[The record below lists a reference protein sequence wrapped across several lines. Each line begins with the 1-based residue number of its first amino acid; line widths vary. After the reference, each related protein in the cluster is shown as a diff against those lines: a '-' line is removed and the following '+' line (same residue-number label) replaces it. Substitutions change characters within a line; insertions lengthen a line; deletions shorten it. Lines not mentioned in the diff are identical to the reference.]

1 MIRRRSTPW
10 IHRWSRT
17 VMGAIAA
24 IGVVETAYLTIAKF
38 TTGSV
43 ICPTSGCDKVLNS
56 PYATVFGTVPLSLLG
71 CLAYLSIAILALAP
85 KAVNPNTNK
94 GLHSQLENKT
104 WQALFIITAAMVIFS
119 SYLMYLM
126 AFEIKEL
133 CIYCISSAVFSLSL
147 FVLVLVGR
155 EWEDIG
161 QLVFTGIL
169 VAMVSSIGALG
180 LYNSVRSPAAS
191 VSTPGILAPAVT
203 TTSGPAQLAL
213 ARHLGEVGAK
223 EYGAYWCPHCHE
235 QKMLFGK
242 EAAALI
248 DYVECDPRGQN
259 SRAEICQ
266 AAGANIKGFPTWEIK
281 GQFYSGTQSLEKL
294 ADLSGY
300 TGRETF
306 KTDRKVGDNRGQILG
321 LLPGNIL
328 IFS

>member
-191 VSTPGILAPAVT
+191 VSSPGIVAPAVT

-213 ARHLGEVGAK
+213 VRHLREIGAK
-223 EYGAYWCPHCHE
+223 EYGAYWCPHCHD

-266 AAGANIKGFPTWEIK
+266 AAAANIKGFPTWEIK

-300 TGRETF
+300 TGPRNF
-306 KTDRKVGDNRGQILG
+306 QN
-321 LLPGNIL
+321 
-328 IFS
+328 

>member
-133 CIYCISSAVFSLSL
+133 CIYCISSAVLSLSL

-191 VSTPGILAPAVT
+191 VSTPGIVAPAVT

-213 ARHLGEVGAK
+213 ARHLREIGAK
-223 EYGAYWCPHCHE
+223 EYGAYWCPHCHD

-242 EAAALI
+242 EAGAII

-259 SRAEICQ
+259 SRAQMCQ
-266 AAGANIKGFPTWEIK
+266 AAAANVKGFPTWEIK

-294 ADLSGY
+294 ADVSGY
-300 TGRETF
+300 TGPRNF
-306 KTDRKVGDNRGQILG
+306 QN
-321 LLPGNIL
+321 
-328 IFS
+328 

>member
-133 CIYCISSAVFSLSL
+133 CIYCISSALFSLSL

-191 VSTPGILAPAVT
+191 VSTPGIVARAVT
-203 TTSGPAQLAL
+203 TTSGPAELAL
-213 ARHLGEVGAK
+213 ARHLREIGAK
-223 EYGAYWCPHCHE
+223 EYGAYWCPHCHD

-242 EAAALI
+242 EAGAII

-259 SRAEICQ
+259 SRAQMCQ
-266 AAGANIKGFPTWEIK
+266 AAAANVKGFPTWEIK

-300 TGRETF
+300 TGPRNF
-306 KTDRKVGDNRGQILG
+306 QNR
-321 LLPGNIL
+321 
-328 IFS
+328 

>member
-24 IGVVETAYLTIAKF
+24 LGVVETAYLTIAKF

-85 KAVNPNTNK
+85 KAVSPNTNK

-161 QLVFTGIL
+161 QLLFTGIL

-213 ARHLGEVGAK
+213 VRHLREIGAK
-223 EYGAYWCPHCHE
+223 EYGAYWCPHCHD

-300 TGRETF
+300 TGPRNF
-306 KTDRKVGDNRGQILG
+306 QN
-321 LLPGNIL
+321 
-328 IFS
+328 

>member
-24 IGVVETAYLTIAKF
+24 IGVVETAYLTIAKL

-104 WQALFIITAAMVIFS
+104 WPALFIITAAMVIFS

-133 CIYCISSAVFSLSL
+133 CIYCISSAVLSLSL

-191 VSTPGILAPAVT
+191 VSTPGIVAPAVT

-213 ARHLGEVGAK
+213 VRHLREIGAK
-223 EYGAYWCPHCHE
+223 EYGAYWCPHCHD

-248 DYVECDPRGQN
+248 DYIECDPKGQN
-259 SRAEICQ
+259 SRAQLCQ
-266 AAGANIKGFPTWEIK
+266 AAAANVKGFPTWEIK

-300 TGRETF
+300 TGPRNF
-306 KTDRKVGDNRGQILG
+306 QNR
-321 LLPGNIL
+321 
-328 IFS
+328 

>member
-133 CIYCISSAVFSLSL
+133 CIYCISSAVLSLSL

-161 QLVFTGIL
+161 QLIFTGIL

-191 VSTPGILAPAVT
+191 VSTPGILAPPVT

-213 ARHLGEVGAK
+213 VRHLREIGAK
-223 EYGAYWCPHCHE
+223 EYGAYWCPHCHD

-266 AAGANIKGFPTWEIK
+266 AAAANVKGFPTWEIK

-300 TGRETF
+300 TGPRNF
-306 KTDRKVGDNRGQILG
+306 QN
-321 LLPGNIL
+321 
-328 IFS
+328 

>member
-1 MIRRRSTPW
+1 MPDARCPMQADAQLPNYQKMIRRRSTPW

-38 TTGSV
+38 TASSV

-85 KAVNPNTNK
+85 KAVNPDTNK
-94 GLHSQLENKT
+94 GLHSQLQHWT
-104 WQALFIITAAMVIFS
+104 WQALFIITSAMVIFS
-119 SYLMYLM
+119 SYLVYLM

-133 CIYCISSAVFSLSL
+133 CVYCISSAVFSLAL

-180 LYNSVRSPAAS
+180 LYNSVNAPVAS
-191 VSTPGILAPAVT
+191 VSTPGIVPPAVT
-203 TTSGPAQLAL
+203 TTSSPAQIAL
-213 ARHLGEVGAK
+213 ARHLRQIGAK
-223 EYGAYWCPHCHE
+223 EYGAYWCPHCYD

-242 EAAALI
+242 EAAKII
-248 DYVECDPRGQN
+248 DYFECDPRGQN
-259 SRAEICQ
+259 SRAESCQ
-266 AAGANIKGFPTWEIK
+266 AAAANVKGFPTWEIQGK
-281 GQFYSGTQSLEKL
+281 FYSGTQTLDKL

-300 TGRETF
+300 TGPRNF
-306 KTDRKVGDNRGQILG
+306 QN
-321 LLPGNIL
+321 
-328 IFS
+328 

>member
-1 MIRRRSTPW
+1 
-10 IHRWSRT
+10 
-17 VMGAIAA
+17 MGAIAA

-56 PYATVFGTVPLSLLG
+56 PYATVLGTVPLSLLG

-104 WQALFIITAAMVIFS
+104 WQGLFIITAAMVIFS

-133 CIYCISSAVFSLSL
+133 CIYCISSALFSLSL

-191 VSTPGILAPAVT
+191 VSTPGIVAPAVT
-203 TTSGPAQLAL
+203 TTSGPAELAL
-213 ARHLGEVGAK
+213 VRHLREIGAK
-223 EYGAYWCPHCHE
+223 EYGAYWCPHCHD

-259 SRAEICQ
+259 SRAQLCQ
-266 AAGANIKGFPTWEIK
+266 AAAANVKGFPTWEIK

-300 TGRETF
+300 TGPRNF
-306 KTDRKVGDNRGQILG
+306 QK
-321 LLPGNIL
+321 
-328 IFS
+328 

>member
-1 MIRRRSTPW
+1 MA
-10 IHRWSRT
+10 
-17 VMGAIAA
+17 AIAA

-126 AFEIKEL
+126 AFEIQEL
-133 CIYCISSAVFSLSL
+133 CIYCITSALFSLSL

-180 LYNSVRSPAAS
+180 LYNSVTSPPPLS
-191 VSTPGILAPAVT
+191 LPPELHPLPSLQPP
-203 TTSGPAQLAL
+203 
-213 ARHLGEVGAK
+213 ARHKLLWSATSEKSALKSTALTGVPTATTKKCCSAK
-223 EYGAYWCPHCHE
+223 
-235 QKMLFGK
+235 K
-242 EAAALI
+242 
-248 DYVECDPRGQN
+248 
-259 SRAEICQ
+259 
-266 AAGANIKGFPTWEIK
+266 
-281 GQFYSGTQSLEKL
+281 
-294 ADLSGY
+294 
-300 TGRETF
+300 
-306 KTDRKVGDNRGQILG
+306 
-321 LLPGNIL
+321 LLP
-328 IFS
+328 

>member
-1 MIRRRSTPW
+1 
-10 IHRWSRT
+10 
-17 VMGAIAA
+17 MGAIAA

-133 CIYCISSAVFSLSL
+133 CIYCISSALFSLSL

-191 VSTPGILAPAVT
+191 VSTPGIVAPAVT

-213 ARHLGEVGAK
+213 ARHLREIGAK
-223 EYGAYWCPHCHE
+223 EYGAYWCPHCHD

-248 DYVECDPRGQN
+248 DYIECDPRGQN
-259 SRAEICQ
+259 SRAQICQ
-266 AAGANIKGFPTWEIK
+266 AAAANVKGFPTWEIK

-300 TGRETF
+300 TGPRNF
-306 KTDRKVGDNRGQILG
+306 QNR
-321 LLPGNIL
+321 
-328 IFS
+328 

>member
-119 SYLMYLM
+119 SYLMYVM

-133 CIYCISSAVFSLSL
+133 CIYCISSAVLSLSL

-161 QLVFTGIL
+161 QLMFTGIL

-191 VSTPGILAPAVT
+191 VSTPGIVAPAVT

-213 ARHLGEVGAK
+213 VRHLREIGAK
-223 EYGAYWCPHCHE
+223 EYGAYWCPHCHD

-259 SRAEICQ
+259 SRAQMCQ
-266 AAGANIKGFPTWEIK
+266 AAAANVKGFPTWEIK

-300 TGRETF
+300 TGPRNF
-306 KTDRKVGDNRGQILG
+306 QN
-321 LLPGNIL
+321 
-328 IFS
+328 

>member
-94 GLHSQLENKT
+94 GLHSQLQNKT

-133 CIYCISSAVFSLSL
+133 CIYCITSALFSLSL

-191 VSTPGILAPAVT
+191 VSTPGIVAPAVT

-213 ARHLGEVGAK
+213 VRHLREIGAK
-223 EYGAYWCPHCHE
+223 EYGAYWCPHCHD

-266 AAGANIKGFPTWEIK
+266 AAAANVKGFPTWEIK

-300 TGRETF
+300 TGPRNF
-306 KTDRKVGDNRGQILG
+306 QN
-321 LLPGNIL
+321 
-328 IFS
+328 

>member
-56 PYATVFGTVPLSLLG
+56 PYATVLGTVPLSLLG

-133 CIYCISSAVFSLSL
+133 CIYCISSALFSLSL

-191 VSTPGILAPAVT
+191 VSTPGIVAPAVT
-203 TTSGPAQLAL
+203 TTSGPAELAL
-213 ARHLGEVGAK
+213 VRHLREIGAK
-223 EYGAYWCPHCHE
+223 EYGAYWCPHCHD

-259 SRAEICQ
+259 SRAQLCQ
-266 AAGANIKGFPTWEIK
+266 AAAANVKGFPTWEIK

-300 TGRETF
+300 TGPRNF
-306 KTDRKVGDNRGQILG
+306 QK
-321 LLPGNIL
+321 
-328 IFS
+328 

>member
-133 CIYCISSAVFSLSL
+133 CIYCISSAVLSLSL

-169 VAMVSSIGALG
+169 VAMVSAIGALG

-191 VSTPGILAPAVT
+191 VSTPGIVAPAVT

-213 ARHLGEVGAK
+213 VRHLREIGAK
-223 EYGAYWCPHCHE
+223 EYGAYWCPHCHD

-242 EAAALI
+242 EAGAII

-259 SRAEICQ
+259 SRAQMCQ
-266 AAGANIKGFPTWEIK
+266 AAAANVKGFPTWEIK

-300 TGRETF
+300 TGPRNF
-306 KTDRKVGDNRGQILG
+306 QN
-321 LLPGNIL
+321 
-328 IFS
+328 

>member
-85 KAVNPNTNK
+85 KAVSPNTNK

-161 QLVFTGIL
+161 QLLFTGIL

-213 ARHLGEVGAK
+213 VRHLREIGAK

-300 TGRETF
+300 TGPRNF
-306 KTDRKVGDNRGQILG
+306 QN
-321 LLPGNIL
+321 
-328 IFS
+328 

>member
-1 MIRRRSTPW
+1 MILRRSTPW

-17 VMGAIAA
+17 VMAAIAA

-56 PYATVFGTVPLSLLG
+56 PYATVFGTVPLSFLG
-71 CLAYLSIAILALAP
+71 YLSIAILALAP
-85 KAVNPNTNK
+85 KAVNPDTKK

-126 AFEIKEL
+126 AFEIQDL
-133 CIYCISSAVFSLSL
+133 CIYCVTSALFSLSL

-180 LYNSVRSPAAS
+180 LYNSVNSPPPT
-191 VSTPGILAPAVT
+191 VSTAGIAP
-203 TTSGPAQLAL
+203 P
-213 ARHLGEVGAK
+213 
-223 EYGAYWCPHCHE
+223 
-235 QKMLFGK
+235 
-242 EAAALI
+242 
-248 DYVECDPRGQN
+248 
-259 SRAEICQ
+259 
-266 AAGANIKGFPTWEIK
+266 
-281 GQFYSGTQSLEKL
+281 
-294 ADLSGY
+294 
-300 TGRETF
+300 
-306 KTDRKVGDNRGQILG
+306 
-321 LLPGNIL
+321 
-328 IFS
+328 

>member
-133 CIYCISSAVFSLSL
+133 CIYCISSAVLSLSL

-191 VSTPGILAPAVT
+191 VSTPGIVAPAVT

-213 ARHLGEVGAK
+213 ARHLREIGAK
-223 EYGAYWCPHCHE
+223 EYGAYWCPHCHD

-259 SRAEICQ
+259 SRAQLCQ
-266 AAGANIKGFPTWEIK
+266 AAAANVKGFPTWEIK

-300 TGRETF
+300 TGPRNF
-306 KTDRKVGDNRGQILG
+306 QN
-321 LLPGNIL
+321 
-328 IFS
+328 

>member
-85 KAVNPNTNK
+85 KSVNPNTNK

-191 VSTPGILAPAVT
+191 VSTPGIVAPAVT

-213 ARHLGEVGAK
+213 VRHLREIGAK
-223 EYGAYWCPHCHE
+223 EYGAYWCPHCHD

-259 SRAEICQ
+259 SRAQICQ

-300 TGRETF
+300 TGPRNF
-306 KTDRKVGDNRGQILG
+306 QN
-321 LLPGNIL
+321 
-328 IFS
+328 

>member
-133 CIYCISSAVFSLSL
+133 CIYCISSALFSLSL

-191 VSTPGILAPAVT
+191 VSTPGIVAPAVT

-213 ARHLGEVGAK
+213 VRHLREIGAK
-223 EYGAYWCPHCHE
+223 EYGAYWCPHCHD

-242 EAAALI
+242 EAAAMI

-300 TGRETF
+300 TGPRNF
-306 KTDRKVGDNRGQILG
+306 QN
-321 LLPGNIL
+321 
-328 IFS
+328 

>member
-56 PYATVFGTVPLSLLG
+56 PYAIVFGTVPLSLLG
-71 CLAYLSIAILALAP
+71 CLAYLSIAILAFAP
-85 KAVNPNTNK
+85 KAVNPDTKK
-94 GLHSQLENKT
+94 GLHSQVENKT

-126 AFEIKEL
+126 AFEIQEL
-133 CIYCISSAVFSLSL
+133 CLYCISSAVFSLAL

-155 EWEDIG
+155 EWEDLG

-169 VAMVSSIGALG
+169 VVMVSSIGALG
-180 LYNSVRSPAAS
+180 LYNSVRAPVST
-191 VSTPGILAPAVT
+191 VSTPGIAPPPIT

-213 ARHLGEVGAK
+213 ARHLRQIGAK
-223 EYGAYWCPHCHE
+223 EYSAYWCPHCHE

-242 EAAALI
+242 EGAAII
-248 DYVECDPRGQN
+248 DYVECDPQGQN
-259 SRAEICQ
+259 SRTALCE
-266 AAGANIKGFPTWEIK
+266 AAAANIKGFPTWEIK

-300 TGRETF
+300 TGPRNF
-306 KTDRKVGDNRGQILG
+306 QNR
-321 LLPGNIL
+321 
-328 IFS
+328 

>member
-133 CIYCISSAVFSLSL
+133 CIYCISSAVLSLSL

-191 VSTPGILAPAVT
+191 VSTPGIVAPAVT

-213 ARHLGEVGAK
+213 VRHLREIGAK
-223 EYGAYWCPHCHE
+223 EYGAYWCPHCHD

-248 DYVECDPRGQN
+248 DYIECDPKGQN
-259 SRAEICQ
+259 SRAQLCQ
-266 AAGANIKGFPTWEIK
+266 AAAANVKGFPTWEIK

-300 TGRETF
+300 TGPRNF
-306 KTDRKVGDNRGQILG
+306 QNK
-321 LLPGNIL
+321 
-328 IFS
+328 

>member
-191 VSTPGILAPAVT
+191 VSTPGIVAPAVT

-213 ARHLGEVGAK
+213 VRHLREIGAK

-300 TGRETF
+300 TGPRNF
-306 KTDRKVGDNRGQILG
+306 QN
-321 LLPGNIL
+321 
-328 IFS
+328 

>member
-133 CIYCISSAVFSLSL
+133 CIYCISSALFSLSL

-191 VSTPGILAPAVT
+191 VSTPGSVAPAVT
-203 TTSGPAQLAL
+203 TTSGPAELAL
-213 ARHLGEVGAK
+213 ARHLQEIGAK

-266 AAGANIKGFPTWEIK
+266 AGAANIKGFPTWEIK

-300 TGRETF
+300 TGPRNF
-306 KTDRKVGDNRGQILG
+306 QN
-321 LLPGNIL
+321 
-328 IFS
+328 

>member
-133 CIYCISSAVFSLSL
+133 CIYCISSAVLSLSL

-161 QLVFTGIL
+161 QLVFTGIV

-191 VSTPGILAPAVT
+191 VSTPGIVAPAVT

-213 ARHLGEVGAK
+213 VRHLREIGAK
-223 EYGAYWCPHCHE
+223 EYGAYWCPHCHD

-259 SRAEICQ
+259 SRAQLCQ
-266 AAGANIKGFPTWEIK
+266 AAAANVKGFPTWEIK

-300 TGRETF
+300 TGPRNF
-306 KTDRKVGDNRGQILG
+306 QN
-321 LLPGNIL
+321 
-328 IFS
+328 